1 MIPPLAAIV
10 RSSALGSRRLVQVR
24 LVEPTKFRVAVLG
37 GDSRDIAREQD
48 FVECRGAT
56 ARHGTAER
64 SAPRSERKASGLGA
78 APKMAQGMET
88 VQPEIGLALALS
100 TPEMICHL
108 GWTSEDPNLQTD
120 SHEPACQG
128 RSVMVEP
135 RRSGSGS
142 PKMCWPQLALPLVIA
157 GWVGRRGRG
166 GCPHVTPWAA
176 SNGSSRR
183 IGRHWPRCRRT

>member
-1 MIPPLAAIV
+1 MSGPVLLVVVVLCKSGSSSPPNSGLP
-10 RSSALGSRRLVQVR
+10 SSAEIAEISRGSKILWNV
-24 LVEPTKFRVAVLG
+24 VEPLLG
-37 GDSRDIAREQD
+37 MERPKDRL
-48 FVECRGAT
+48 RG
-56 ARHGTAER
+56 
-64 SAPRSERKASGLGA
+64 PNRKASGLGA

-183 IGRHWPRCRRT
+183 VGRHWPRCRRT